1 MLVTVIACTSGSATI
16 EETLRS
22 LTECELPSDYR
33 GTLIVEN
40 GGPSTLEPVVN
51 SFKSTL
57 YTNYFHV
64 REPGK
69 SNALN
74 IALRSLDD
82 ELVFFSD
89 DDAHFDREVLC
100 AYGQAG
106 DEYGPG
112 HFFGGPFDVDQE
124 TPPPEWLHS
133 YLPPSA
139 KGFQYEDCD
148 DLDDTFTGFL
158 GFNWAAFASDIKAAG
173 GFDTLKGPG
182 SATGSTGQETDMQ
195 KRLVDHGIVPTFVE
209 SARVTHFVPRDSCSP
224 QWALHRSYRNGVKDG
239 LNYAERFAKQVSVL
253 PLWLIKANIKYA
265 VKVGLHLFNESQ
277 RFDSSFWLHY
287 HLGFLK
293 GIWAGKQ

>member
-1 MLVTVIACTSGSATI
+1 M

-22 LTECELPSDYR
+22 LTECDLPSDYW

-57 YTNYFHV
+57 RTDYLHV

-69 SNALN
+69 SDALN
-74 IALRSLDD
+74 VALRSFED

-89 DDAHFDREVLC
+89 DDVQFDREVLC
-100 AYGQAG
+100 AYDQAG
-106 DEYGPG
+106 QEYGPG

-124 TPPPEWLHS
+124 TPPPKWLHP

-139 KGFQYEDCD
+139 KGFQYKDGEDID
-148 DLDDTFTGFL
+148 NSFTEFL

-195 KRLVDHGIVPTFVE
+195 QRLVDMDLKAKYVAE
-209 SARVTHFVPRDSCSP
+209 ARVTHHVPEASCTP
-224 QWALHRSYRNGVKDG
+224 EWALHRSFRSGIQDG
-239 LNYAERFAKQVSVL
+239 INYAREEEYMLKV
-253 PLWLIKANIKYA
+253 PPPWLIKAMLNGFFGLARHYNDFYQHYHAKY
-265 VKVGLHLFNESQ
+265 
-277 RFDSSFWLHY
+277 WLQY
-287 HLGFLK
+287 HLGFTK
-293 GIWAGKQ
+293 GI